1 LSQFYQNSLFQHQ
14 GTIAQW
20 LEQLKKQLPSQAL
33 LCEFDPRMRIIYFF
47 PFFPF
52 IPFSQ
57 TGNPESYR
65 FGDGNPE
72 SYRFDTGNPNN
83 ISRLPKPVGLT
94 ISFAVSGF

>member
-1 LSQFYQNSLFQHQ
+1 LSQFYQNSLFQQQ

-20 LEQLKKQLPSQAL
+20 LEWVIKQLPNQAL
-33 LCEFDPRMRIIYFF
+33 LCEFNPRMRIFYFF

-52 IPFSQ
+52 SE

-72 SYRFDTGNPNN
+72 SY
-83 ISRLPKPVGLT
+83 
-94 ISFAVSGF
+94 